1 MNFEKNTNFYKR
13 NKIFNKLR
21 PKDWIHTEESLI
33 SLEDYLSKLKSY
45 TFIISPPGNGIDTH
59 RVWEAIYAGSHPV
72 VEKNLSMNVFNEFPI
87 IFVDHLS
94 KATFEQV
101 KFLKKNLNN
110 FNNEILKINY
120 WMEKINKNRLDD
132 TISKLIIR
140 DEVES
145 INKALQ
151 NYKKNIRSEQRLKK
165 YKTIFRRVYSLIF
178 N

>member
-1 MNFEKNTNFYKR
+1 
-13 NKIFNKLR
+13 
-21 PKDWIHTEESLI
+21 
-33 SLEDYLSKLKSY
+33 
-45 TFIISPPGNGIDTH
+45 
-59 RVWEAIYAGSHPV
+59 
-72 VEKNLSMNVFNEFPI
+72 MNVFNEFPI

-101 KFLKKNLNN
+101 KSLKKNLNN